1 MPRDLDNPYGMTF
14 RGRERALRFIRPYRN
29 IGELNP
35 VEQLKLSRH
44 PFEVAQA
51 VIDIYSKQGPEAINA
66 VPGEQERLKWVG
78 MYPQR
83 QGGDAFMMRIKVPG
97 GVLTAAQVRE
107 IGVAADAYA
116 EGPDDSPVFGNRY
129 ADLTT
134 RQDIQLHWIR
144 IADVPRIWQ
153 RFWDVGLTTVQ
164 ACGDSARNVCSCPVS
179 GIDAKEVVEALP
191 VAQAISAYFTGNR
204 EYANL
209 PRKFKISVTGCLEDC
224 ARVEINDIGL
234 WPAEQGDGSIGFNVL
249 IGGGLSDGE
258 RMASDIDVF
267 IRPDQAVELCRG
279 VAQLFGELGNRENR
293 GLSRMRYLA
302 QELGPE
308 GFRSALDERTKF
320 TLEPAGRELTDR
332 YRGDHVGV
340 HPQKQP
346 GLVYVGC
353 SVPVGRMHGIDLIE
367 TARLAETYGD
377 GGVRIGLD
385 QNFILSGIPE
395 DRLDDLLA
403 EPLMAKYS
411 PFPGPFER
419 GVVACTGSEFCRFA
433 VVETK
438 ERAVK
443 WARNLD
449 AATEGTTAP
458 AATVAATPASSACTS
473 PAVRPP
479 APSPRSP
486 TSGSGGTSPTWTS
499 TSKRPSTSASADP
512 SDPTPPSSTGSP
524 APCRWTGSPTPSLR
538 IVGRYQAER
547 RTGEPFHLW
556 ARRTPREELAA
567 TIAGSRRGGRLM
579 KRYRIREEMNGIPE
593 PPGKVW
599 FWELEAGVI
608 HADRCIECGTC
619 IAVCPSNSIGIDEDT
634 NLPELV
640 KMCTG
645 CSLCWDFCPRGRS
658 PLRGPVAAFDHVV
671 GRGCRGASR
680 PRSGRTPPTPTGRSP
695 VGHPADGLG
704 AVVESFAV
712 RASSRLDDVQDGGAV
727 DALLIGLLAAGEID
741 GALVSKPS
749 GDPDEQWKGVAT
761 IATTA
766 GEILAASGSFYNQT
780 MALAELDLSRYKLPP
795 KPRIAVVGTP
805 CEVQGLRA
813 MQARRWPTG
822 AHRVDAVVLSIALM
836 CTKNFDYEALDPA
849 ASCATSGEWTWTGC
863 RKWTSYG
870 AA

>member
-1 MPRDLDNPYGMTF
+1 MPRDIDNPYGMEF
-14 RGRERALRFIRPYRN
+14 RGRERALKFVRPYRN

-51 VIDIYSKQGPEAINA
+51 IIDTYSKQGVGSIAA
-66 VPGEQERLKWVG
+66 VPGELERFKWVG

-107 IGVAADAYA
+107 IGVAADAFA

-179 GIDAKEVVEALP
+179 GIDAGELVEAFP
-191 VAQAISAYFTGNR
+191 VAQAISAFFTGNR

-209 PRKFKISVTGCLEDC
+209 PRKFKIAVSGCQEDC

-234 WPAEQGDGSIGFNVL
+234 WPAAHDDGSIGFNVL

-293 GLSRMRYLA
+293 GLARMRYLA

-308 GFRSALDERTKF
+308 GFRTALDERTRF
-320 TLEPAGRELTDR
+320 TLEPAGRELTNAF
-332 YRGDHVGV
+332 RGDHVGV

-367 TARLAETYGD
+367 AGRLAETYGD
-377 GGVRIGLD
+377 GSVRIGID
-385 QNFILSGIPE
+385 QNFILSGVPQ

-403 EPLMAKYS
+403 EPLMQTYP

-443 WARNLD
+443 WARTLD
-449 AATEGTTAP
+449 AQL
-458 AATVAATPASSACTS
+458 SAHG
-473 PAVRPP
+473 ADGGGKGDAGVIRMHF
-479 APSPRSP
+479 
-486 TSGSGGTSPTWTS
+486 SGC
-499 TSKRPSTSASADP
+499 SASCAQPQIADIGFRGDIAHVDEHIEEAVDIGLGGSLGP
-512 SDPTPPSSTGSP
+512 DAAFIDWVTGALP
-524 APCRWTGSPTPSLR
+524 VDQVPDALLR
-538 IVGRYQAER
+538 VVGRYQAER
-547 RTGEPFHLW
+547 RADEPFRSW
-556 ARRTPREELAA
+556 ARRTPQRELAS
-567 TIAGSRRGGRLM
+567 TIAGA
-579 KRYRIREEMNGIPE
+579 PE
-593 PPGKVW
+593 
-599 FWELEAGVI
+599 
-608 HADRCIECGTC
+608 
-619 IAVCPSNSIGIDEDT
+619 
-634 NLPELV
+634 
-640 KMCTG
+640 
-645 CSLCWDFCPRGRS
+645 
-658 PLRGPVAAFDHVV
+658 VV
-671 GRGCRGASR
+671 GA
-680 PRSGRTPPTPTGRSP
+680 
-695 VGHPADGLG
+695 
-704 AVVESFAV
+704 
-712 RASSRLDDVQDGGAV
+712 
-727 DALLIGLLAAGEID
+727 
-741 GALVSKPS
+741 
-749 GDPDEQWKGVAT
+749 
-761 IATTA
+761 
-766 GEILAASGSFYNQT
+766 
-780 MALAELDLSRYKLPP
+780 
-795 KPRIAVVGTP
+795 
-805 CEVQGLRA
+805 
-813 MQARRWPTG
+813 
-822 AHRVDAVVLSIALM
+822 
-836 CTKNFDYEALDPA
+836 
-849 ASCATSGEWTWTGC
+849 
-863 RKWTSYG
+863 
-870 AA
+870 